1 MGIPESQLE
10 RWSHQGAVAT
20 AKVTHES
27 IRSALTSNSS
37 PIRVKDFEVYLQGSY
52 KNSTN
57 IRGDSD
63 VDIVVQLNSTFR
75 YDVSSLLEDGKILF
89 EQAYPNAKYL
99 WRDFRAD
106 VLRTLQDYYRTTTI
120 SEGNK
125 SLKVTGGSG
134 RLPADIVVCLQ
145 YRKYQRFRSI
155 QDQRY
160 VEGMTFYALR
170 ENRWIINFP
179 KLHYDNGTSK
189 NSQHRTN
196 GWYKPSVRVFKNART
211 YLADKDVITQTLAP
225 SYFFE
230 CLLYNVPDEHLGS
243 NFQKT
248 FLNVINWI
256 ANSFSSGQYQEFLCQ
271 NEQLPL
277 FGNTPEQWSANS
289 VIELLKKLIELWKDW

>member
-1 MGIPESQLE
+1 MGIPESQLD
-10 RWSHQGAVAT
+10 RWSHQGAIAT
-20 AKVTHES
+20 AKETHES
-27 IRSALTSNSS
+27 IRNALTSNGS
-37 PIRVKDFEVYLQGSY
+37 PIRGKYSEVYLQGSY

-63 VDIVVQLNSTFR
+63 VDIVVQLNSTFQ

-89 EQAYPNAKYL
+89 EQAYPDAKYL

-106 VLRTLQDYYRTTTI
+106 VLKTLQEYYGITTI

-125 SLKVTGGSG
+125 SLKVIGGSG

-155 QDQRY
+155 HDQRY
-160 VEGMTFYALR
+160 VEGITFYALR

-189 NSQHRTN
+189 NAQYRTN
-196 GWYKPSVRVFKNART
+196 GWYKPIVRIFKNART
-211 YLADKDVITQTLAP
+211 YLANKDVITQTLVP
-225 SYFFE
+225 SYFLE
-230 CLLYNVPDEHLGS
+230 CLLYNIPDKYFGS
-243 NFQKT
+243 NYQKT
-248 FLNVINWI
+248 FLSVIDWI
-256 ANSFSSGQYQEFLCQ
+256 ANSFSGGQYQKFLCQ
-271 NEQLPL
+271 NGQLPL

-289 VIELLKKLIELWKDW
+289 VIEFLKKLIELWKDW